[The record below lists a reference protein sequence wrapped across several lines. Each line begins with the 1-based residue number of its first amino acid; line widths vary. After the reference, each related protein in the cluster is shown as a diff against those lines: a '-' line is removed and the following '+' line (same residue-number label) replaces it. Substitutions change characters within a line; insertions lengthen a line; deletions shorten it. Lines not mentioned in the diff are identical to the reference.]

1 MSLRAPLFTAI
12 PIQFIKKLPLISVK
26 CTLSSQSFCVR
37 RRLCSSFIISIQF
50 SSYKKNI
57 EPALK
62 FHSKREWNSYRWIVV
77 CCFITFHTC
86 FFYFA
91 PFSMC
96 SCCWRWCLCCFCGE
110 VILWNFF
117 TVIWM
122 GGKHLNLTRLL
133 NSIILHPR
141 LRWYWCVSDCNNLTS
156 FFAFSCGAKHS
167 HWVFL
172 RHWRVFVSLLRIH
185 PVDEVQRTSKRQG
198 DRETESISKKKV
210 LWASLFAAGRK
221 YSKFCYVWVGVC
233 LFYHQTK
240 RKYLVHMWKKDCVNA
255 WKRSHSIS
263 ATVCARQCSFRFDFT
278 GAAVVDGISFSTIF
292 SLPTHT
298 HILSNALDSAAQHDS
313 WAIFVQ
319 CPVCAL

>member
-1 MSLRAPLFTAI
+1 
-12 PIQFIKKLPLISVK
+12 
-26 CTLSSQSFCVR
+26 
-37 RRLCSSFIISIQF
+37 
-50 SSYKKNI
+50 
-57 EPALK
+57 
-62 FHSKREWNSYRWIVV
+62 
-77 CCFITFHTC
+77 
-86 FFYFA
+86 
-91 PFSMC
+91 
-96 SCCWRWCLCCFCGE
+96 
-110 VILWNFF
+110 
-117 TVIWM
+117 M

-292 SLPTHT
+292 FPPHTHT
-298 HILSNALDSAAQHDS
+298 HFKQCAWFCSTAWFMSNICTMPGLRALVQIRRRKCVRVLSVFWASWELLLCHSSCVFVVRRSRLHFTWWTIFPSGLCFISARSNFYLHFTS
-313 WAIFVQ
+313 NIFYMLQ
-319 CPVCAL
+319 QFISSGKPKKRA